1 MICGHTSSYYWKGK
15 DINTLPFTSMLF
27 GLTSP
32 EQYSWF
38 YYGGGMELMKHGVL
52 SFPGGSTGV
61 HKKEINT
68 LEDLKGL
75 KMRIPGFTGEIMAK
89 RGVQVTNLAPEELFT
104 SLEMGKLM
112 L

>member
-75 KMRIPGFTGEIMAK
+75 NAK
-89 RGVQVTNLAPEELFT
+89 NG
-104 SLEMGKLM
+104 
-112 L
+112 